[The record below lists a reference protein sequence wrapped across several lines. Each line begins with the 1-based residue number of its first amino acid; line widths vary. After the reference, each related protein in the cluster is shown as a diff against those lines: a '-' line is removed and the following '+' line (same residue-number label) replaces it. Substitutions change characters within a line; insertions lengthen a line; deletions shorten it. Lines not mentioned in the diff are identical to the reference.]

1 MDSDS
6 TQNTLSPEKSKF
18 RGKRVASMNVE
29 VSDFLEGKNEL
40 KDSRNLIGSYSRRRI
55 GSEYNPLESI
65 QNKQSQ
71 VGMGVSELDK
81 KIQEI
86 RRKYQ

>member
-40 KDSRNLIGSYSRRRI
+40 KDSRN
-55 GSEYNPLESI
+55 
-65 QNKQSQ
+65 
-71 VGMGVSELDK
+71 
-81 KIQEI
+81 
-86 RRKYQ
+86 